1 MNLINVQCA
10 SMIKYRVFVVFIML
24 RVPFITENLFF
35 FSTFV
40 VVSRL
45 FDRSRGRRRVFARVV
60 CGDARERARKLSQL
74 STR

>member
-35 FSTFV
+35 FQLLWWFRDFLTDPAMR
-40 VVSRL
+40 VSE
-45 FDRSRGRRRVFARVV
+45 SEKVN
-60 CGDARERARKLSQL
+60 
-74 STR
+74 